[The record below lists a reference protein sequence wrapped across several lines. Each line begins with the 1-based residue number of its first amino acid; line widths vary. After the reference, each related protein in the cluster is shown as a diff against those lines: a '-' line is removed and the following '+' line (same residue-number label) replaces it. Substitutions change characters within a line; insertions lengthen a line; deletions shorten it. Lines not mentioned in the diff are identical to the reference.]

1 VNAKHIEHPLE
12 FLTEHYFGDPLNFV
26 RDCFPWGQGL
36 LADAD
41 GPEEWQVEVLI
52 RLGQGSAS
60 PEEALQIAVASGH
73 GVGKSALM
81 AWIVLWFLSTRPHPQ
96 VVVTANTQNQLATK
110 TWRELAKWSG
120 LFEFGGLFQ
129 WTATRFCLR
138 ERPETWFAAAVPWS
152 EHNTE
157 AFAGTHEKHVLLL
170 FDEASKIADPVW
182 EVAEGAM
189 TTPGAMWVVFGNPT
203 RNTGRFRECFG
214 RLRHR
219 WFTLQVDSRTCK
231 VTDKSR
237 IDQWIEDYGE
247 DSDFVRVRVR
257 GVFPRAGETQFI
269 PVDLAEA
276 ASTRQ
281 VLDKDLERAPR
292 VIGVDV
298 ARYGG
303 DRSVVLKRRGLRVE
317 EIKRFRGVDNMT
329 LAGITAREIVE
340 FKPDAVFV
348 DAGYGSGVIDR
359 LRQLGFP
366 VCEIN
371 FGGRAIKAKRY
382 MNKRAEMWGE
392 MREWLKAGGAI
403 PDDRELRD
411 DLTGPEYGFDAQDR
425 IQLEKKDDMKKRG
438 LASPDCGDALALTF
452 AMPVQRAGDEDH
464 GPDRN
469 QDRQYDMLNY

>member
-1 VNAKHIEHPLE
+1 MERV
-12 FLTEHYFGDPLNFV
+12 V
-26 RDCFPWGQGL
+26 R
-36 LADAD
+36 
-41 GPEEWQVEVLI
+41 V
-52 RLGQGSAS
+52 R
-60 PEEALQIAVASGH
+60 
-73 GVGKSALM
+73 
-81 AWIVLWFLSTRPHPQ
+81 RPVPM
-96 VVVTANTQNQLATK
+96 
-110 TWRELAKWSG
+110 G
-120 LFEFGGLFQ
+120 
-129 WTATRFCLR
+129 ATRFCLR

-231 VTDKSR
+231 MTDKSR
-237 IDQWIEDYGE
+237 IAQWIEDYGE

-269 PVDLAEA
+269 PVDLTEA
-276 ASTRQ
+276 ASARQ
-281 VLDKDLERAPR
+281 IPNKDIERAPR
-292 VIGVDV
+292 IMGVDV

-303 DRSVVLKRRGLRVE
+303 DRSVIVKRRGLATLPLM
-317 EIKRFRGVDNMT
+317 KFRGLDNMT

-359 LRQLGFP
+359 LRQLGFT
-366 VCEIN
+366 VHEVN
-371 FGGRAIKAKRY
+371 FGGRAMKAKRY
-382 MNKRAEMWGE
+382 INKRAEMWGE

-411 DLTGPEYGFDAQDR
+411 DLIGPEYGFDAHDR

-452 AMPVQRAGDEDH
+452 ALPVQRAGDEEHD
-464 GPDRN
+464 PDRN
-469 QDRQYDMLNY
+469 QSRHYDMLNY